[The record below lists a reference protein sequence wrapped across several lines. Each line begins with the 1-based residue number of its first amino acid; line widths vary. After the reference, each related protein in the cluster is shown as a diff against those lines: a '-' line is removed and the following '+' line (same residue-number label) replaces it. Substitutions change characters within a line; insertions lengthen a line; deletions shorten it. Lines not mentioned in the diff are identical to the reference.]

1 MELLVDVANVMGSKP
16 DGWWRDRAAGAG
28 RVLAALPPLVG
39 REVELPGGGAVPGS
53 TGDRVT
59 IDRVIAV
66 VEGQARRADAP
77 AGVEV
82 VEAPAVGDDEIVAI
96 AERLVS
102 EGRPVLV
109 VTADRGLRVR
119 LPAPARVAGPG
130 WLNEL
135 IGR

>member
-1 MELLVDVANVMGSKP
+1 
-16 DGWWRDRAAGAG
+16 
-28 RVLAALPPLVG
+28 VLAALPPLVG

-130 WLNEL
+130 WLNAL
-135 IGR
+135 LGR